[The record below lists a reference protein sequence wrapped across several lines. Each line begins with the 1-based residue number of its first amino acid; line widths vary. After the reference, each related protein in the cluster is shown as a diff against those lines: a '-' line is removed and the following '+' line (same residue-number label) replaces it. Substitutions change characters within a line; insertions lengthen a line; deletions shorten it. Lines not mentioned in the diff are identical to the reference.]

1 MRVSRFAFV
10 ACSKLAIVA
19 VLGAAASIPA
29 ATPAPAI
36 TFPSL
41 TTIYVVSGVYD
52 DGGAMDAGFATSGHC
67 TNVSGQQ
74 AQVRFL
80 FLGVGGGVEGTRTEN
95 IPHGATRTVSTHATE
110 FFEFVLGTGAVE
122 QGAINIEST
131 ESAVFCSAMIVDA
144 GSLGHSVALHMVRV
158 NAHPG
163 TIE

>member
-1 MRVSRFAFV
+1 MIRTFAAAAF
-10 ACSKLAIVA
+10 AA
-19 VLGAAASIPA
+19 VLGQSAQAV
-29 ATPAPAI
+29 

-52 DGGAMDAGFATSGHC
+52 DGGAMEAGFATSVLC
-67 TNVSGQQ
+67 TNVSGQV

-80 FLGVGGGVEGTRTEN
+80 FLGIGGGVEGTHTEM
-95 IPHGATRTVSTHATE
+95 IPHGATRAVSTHATE
-110 FFEFVLGTGAVE
+110 FFEFALGTGAVA
-122 QGAINIEST
+122 QGAANIEST

-144 GSLGHSVALHMVRV
+144 ASVADSVALHMVRV